1 MRGEYDMQT
10 PTDLSACI
18 AQAGDFVLPQRF
30 FTGRLDGPQ
39 CNGKPLEPIG
49 EVDLGETFIVES
61 TVWEERETLGP
72 VFIKG
77 VKPGDVVSIHIE
89 DIHISK
95 WYEIGPDYGM
105 FPEVTDPDRVVRDE
119 IAFYTPLDDG
129 ELVFL
134 GDIRVPFHPMIG
146 CLSLAAN
153 APSPNPWAHGGN
165 MDINEIRKGSTVYIR
180 AQREGGLLALG
191 DFHAYQGDGE
201 IGGGAVEANGEAKVS
216 VDLTD
221 KFPASF
227 PMIEVEDRVMTV
239 GMGLTYWEAVQS
251 AVKDMTYL
259 LMKARNLSFEEAYTV
274 AIMGGSLRNGAIW
287 MMVAL
292 EDDEDRYSPRTVF
305 LELPFPQSS

>member
-1 MRGEYDMQT
+1 M
-10 PTDLSACI
+10 
-18 AQAGDFVLPQRF
+18 
-30 FTGRLDGPQ
+30 
-39 CNGKPLEPIG
+39 EPIG
-49 EVDLGETFIVES
+49 EVDLGETFIIES
-61 TVWEERETLGP
+61 TVWEEGETLGP

-105 FPEVTDPDRVVRDE
+105 FPEVIDPDCVVRDE
-119 IAFYTPLDDG
+119 IAFYTPLDNG
-129 ELVFL
+129 KLVFP
-134 GDIRVPFHPMIG
+134 GYIRAPFHPMIG
-146 CLSLAAN
+146 CLSLTAN

-165 MDINEIRKGSTVYIR
+165 MDINEIRKGSTVYIC

-201 IGGGAVEANGEAKVS
+201 LGAGAVEANGEAKVT

-221 KFPASF
+221 KFPA
-227 PMIEVEDRVMTV
+227 PRPVIEVENRVMTV

-274 AIMGGSLRNGAIW
+274 AIMSGSLRNGAIW

-292 EDDEDRYSPRTVF
+292 ENDEDRYSPRTVF
-305 LELPFPQSS
+305 LELPFKKEE